1 MQVTNGVTPDIDW
14 KRLTQLN
21 VDRTKTLMEEL
32 DIDVVL
38 VAAIDNWR
46 YLTGLPLYYCIQWF
60 VSNFAVLTK
69 EMAFPLLMPLEGP
82 TAQMKT
88 LAPWFDDVVPLPRA
102 GASDAITPAVP
113 GPWIE
118 TIAGVL
124 SGFGQASRVVALDPA
139 LPFYIKDGLESALP
153 HMELISAGE
162 LLRKARLIKNEEEI
176 KAIRSACVI
185 DEIAMDRALRA
196 VEDGRT
202 ELEITGIIDYNFRK
216 HGAES
221 SSANPFVGAGVYPQL
236 GYLTPSNKVIRHG
249 ELVRIDIGCAYAGYY
264 SDFSRSVSVGE
275 PDAETKHIYEIVKA
289 GLEEASAAVRPG
301 IMNYDLFSVCDEAMR
316 EASDGQ
322 YGMDWW
328 FLGHGLGLGI
338 HEDPMIGKEG
348 SVEAFPLEA
357 GMYFCLEPCI
367 TVPGRGMVG
376 LEDDMIVTSDGVE
389 ILTRTEFCLTMT
401 EPGAIS

>member
-14 KRLTQLN
+14 KSLTQLN
-21 VDRTKTLMEEL
+21 VQRTKALMEEL
-32 DIDVVL
+32 DIDLVL
-38 VAAIDNWR
+38 VGAIDNWR

-60 VSNFAVLTK
+60 VSNFAVLAR
-69 EMAFPLLMPLEGP
+69 EMTFPLLMPLEGP
-82 TAQMKT
+82 IAQMTK
-88 LAPWFDDVVPLPRA
+88 LAPWFDNVVPLPRA
-102 GASDAITPAVP
+102 GASDAVTPAVP

-124 SGFGQASRVVALDPA
+124 SGFGQSSHVVALDPA
-139 LPFYIKDGLESALP
+139 LPFYIKDGLENALP
-153 HMELISAGE
+153 RMEFVSAGE

-176 KAIRSACVI
+176 KAIRAACVI

-202 ELEITGIIDYNFRK
+202 ELEIAGIIDYNFRR

-249 ELVRIDIGCAYAGYY
+249 ELVRIDIGCAYGGYY

-275 PDAETKHIYEIVKA
+275 PDAETKYIYDIVKT
-289 GLEEASAAVRPG
+289 GLERASMAVRPG
-301 IMNYDLFSVCDEAMR
+301 IMNYDLFTVCDKAMR

-322 YGMDWW
+322 YGMEWW
-328 FLGHGLGLGI
+328 FLGHGLGVGI

-348 SVEAFPLEA
+348 SVEAFLLEE

-367 TVPGRGMVG
+367 TIPGRGMVG

-389 ILTRTEFCLTMT
+389 ILTRTGFCLTMT
-401 EPGAIS
+401 ELGTIS